1 MSKGCPLSARVRTR
15 VGAILCLLPMPM
27 VIAAEFPAEDPKPF
41 AEARVILQLSDRDED
56 KQNAVLDVASNL
68 ITHYGGPDM
77 IDVEII
83 AFGHGIDLLIAGNP
97 RSERISSLVVSG
109 VRFVACVNTVDTLER
124 LTGKRP
130 ELNEHA
136 IPVQTG
142 VAHILERTAQGFTL
156 VRP

>member
-1 MSKGCPLSARVRTR
+1 MSNRSPQRARLRACL
-15 VGAILCLLPMPM
+15 GSILWLLAGPA
-27 VIAAEFPAEDPKPF
+27 VIAAEFPEEDPKPF

-68 ITHYGGPDM
+68 IRHYGGPDM

-97 RSERISSLVVSG
+97 RSERIDSLVVSG
-109 VRFVACVNTVDTLER
+109 VRFVACANTVDTLER
-124 LTGKRP
+124 ITGKRP

-142 VAHILERTAQGFTL
+142 VAHIIERAAHGFIL